1 MRIAT
6 RVLAALIATVA
17 LVGVSVP
24 AHAATAKKG
33 NGITTVTVYHQAVT
47 PTAVIGSGLGTVRTF
62 FIPTAV
68 NGVAADG
75 QYLAATLTTVVEG
88 MPGNQEVRASDLVF
102 VFGDPA
108 DQLVV
113 GGVGLYPAAGAT
125 IAPGT
130 RIVRPVIG
138 GSGRYAGAVGEAIS
152 TNLGA
157 NGWTHV
163 FKIRIP

>member
-6 RVLAALIATVA
+6 RVLAALITTVA
-17 LVGVSVP
+17 LVGASAP
-24 AHAATAKKG
+24 AQAATDKKS
-33 NGITTVTVYHQAVT
+33 NGITTVTVYHEAVSAT
-47 PTAVIGSGLGTVRTF
+47 SVNGTGLGTVRTF

-68 NGVAADG
+68 NGTPGDG

-102 VFGDPA
+102 VFGNTD

-113 GGVGLYPAAGAT
+113 GGVALYPAAGAT
-125 IAPGT
+125 IAPGV
-130 RIVRPVIG
+130 RIVRPVVG
-138 GSGRYAGAVGEAIS
+138 GSGKYAGAVGQAIS